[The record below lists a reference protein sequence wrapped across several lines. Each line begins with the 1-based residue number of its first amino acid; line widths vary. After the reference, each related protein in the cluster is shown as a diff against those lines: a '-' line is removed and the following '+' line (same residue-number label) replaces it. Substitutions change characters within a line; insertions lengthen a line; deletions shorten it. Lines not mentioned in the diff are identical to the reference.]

1 MWSKKYPIRIRT
13 NTRKPLSQDSN
24 KMAAA
29 KEPELTP
36 NEGTAEPS
44 TTSHQ
49 ENASTGQG
57 ISMLC
62 NSPLI
67 ENIKR
72 RIRNE
77 RPLYTNLSQMQLKMW

>member
-49 ENASTGQG
+49 ENTSTGQG
-57 ISMLC
+57 ISMLS
-62 NSPLI
+62 NSPLF
-67 ENIKR
+67 ENTVKPRYKR
-72 RIRNE
+72 VKVPDGPFPFYKPSI
-77 RPLYTNLSQMQLKMW
+77 